1 MEFGHLHVQGLTG
14 FLEFDLGVAEVC
26 LRNLEF
32 IGHSRQGLFGNC
44 VLCFCSRLLC
54 LSLFHLSLGR
64 LNFLRSLGFCR
75 SSSCELFFQLGHL
88 VLPFLCQLLCNHVV
102 ELAPSAGCLA
112 DCCEHRG
119 SEGYIQTKLV
129 KEGLHN
135 IILLLH
141 LVLLARFALKQEFEL
156 GLVSVLVLLLLILHR
171 HQYAVSFSLLD
182 LRVPINLKLL
192 LHNVV
197 GCLQ

>member
-54 LSLFHLSLGR
+54 LSLFQLSVGR
-64 LNFLRSLGFCR
+64 LNYFCSLGFSR
-75 SSSCELFFQLGHL
+75 SSSCELFFQFGHL

-119 SEGYIQTKLV
+119 TKGLIETKLV
-129 KEGLHN
+129 NQGLHN

-141 LVLLARFALKQEFEL
+141 LVLLTRFALEQEFEL
-156 GLVSVLVLLLLILHR
+156 GLVSILVLLLLSLHR
-171 HQYAVSFSLLD
+171 RPCFVSFSL
-182 LRVPINLKLL
+182 PIFRSPKKLQLL
-192 LHNVV
+192 LHNTFS
-197 GCLQ
+197 CL